1 MLISI
6 GMGCKKQLS
15 NGKNKGKHAF
25 YFTNA
30 KRYKE
35 LLIEKRKW
43 VLPTSAV
50 LHTSVPASP
59 SGELAL
65 GMADMDMADTAT
77 SGVAPDTTAAPK
89 TKKRGGKPA
98 SK

>member
-43 VLPTSAV
+43 VLPTSA
-50 LHTSVPASP
+50 LSTSP
-59 SGELAL
+59 SGELAQ
-65 GMADMDMADTAT
+65 GMADMDMADIDT